1 MTEND
6 LGMTV
11 DDIIIRAAEII
22 KKRREEALHPK
33 VRKTHVYTKPRWRVT
48 LYDYPSSLLPEGVDR
63 KVLHVKEYVRRE
75 EIIEDYPLF
84 TVNTMKHWL
93 SRKGETSKFFDNI
106 VIEKI

>member
-1 MTEND
+1 
-6 LGMTV
+6 MTV

-22 KKRREEALHPK
+22 KKQREEVQQLPQQPPK

-48 LYDYPSSLLPEGVDR
+48 LYDYPSSLLPEGVER

-75 EIIEDYPLF
+75 EIVEDYPLF
-84 TVNTMKHWL
+84 TVNTLKHWL
-93 SRKGETSKFFDNI
+93 SRNGDTPKFFDNL